1 MKKLVL
7 FMHISLD
14 GFVAGPNGEMD
25 WIHVDDEIFEEA
37 GKRIDEADTA
47 LYGRVTYE
55 MMEGYWPTAGDKPEA
70 SKHDLDHSRWYN
82 QVAKIVLSK
91 SMKGQILDNTIIIS
105 DDLADHISKLK
116 KKPGKEI
123 IMFGSPGAA
132 HSLMQLDLIDGYWLF
147 VNPILLGH
155 GIPLFPRLEDQRKLK
170 LLSSLVYTS
179 GVIALHYERVTTD

>member
-25 WIHVDDEIFEEA
+25 WIHVDDEIFEQA

-55 MMEGYWPTAGDKPEA
+55 MMEAYWPTAGDKPEA

-91 SMKGQILDNTIIIS
+91 SMKGQILDNTTIIS

-147 VNPILLGH
+147 VNPILVGN

-179 GVIALHYERVTTD
+179 GVIALHYERVTEV